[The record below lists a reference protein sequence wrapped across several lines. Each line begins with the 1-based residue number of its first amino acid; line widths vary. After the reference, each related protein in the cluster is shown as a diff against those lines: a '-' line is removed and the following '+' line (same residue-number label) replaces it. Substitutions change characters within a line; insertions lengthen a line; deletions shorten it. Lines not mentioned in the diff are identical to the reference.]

1 MFLDHVFITYND
13 GVYNE
18 TTRTYDP
25 INSSFLELTK
35 DSLLFDTKRH
45 TIFAQGIEFGYS
57 YTFPFVNS
65 GIGTVGNNLSSNVA
79 YYITGIQQNI
89 DGSISYTYSYSYF
102 CTNLSVDSGAQNE
115 TEKITNESS
124 YRFITNISQGV
135 DGKISYTYGNFQ
147 TAFTNIGT
155 TNGVLTNVN
164 IDSTGL
170 LSYDS
175 IDLTVNNGK
184 YTYTSFISTPQNTS
198 IHNDFPS
205 LTLYARATHI
215 HTITGTTGLTLQQPM
230 FGTPV
235 ITGISQNTNGKISYT
250 YTALF
255 ADRLDFAYHKL
266 SFEPTLINADTPV
279 GAIKVLQN
287 IGVTTDYPLPFPLN
301 DGKMSKEHTITASYV
316 FVPTLEHVNDLIE
329 ASDAMRYCG
338 TFNANNGI
346 LELDSIDAPNFD
358 TSRGAVYKCKE
369 PGTIGTQV
377 FAVGDWIIS
386 RKNDASASDLT
397 GWDAFNANITINSL
411 GIGSQNVEE
420 SSRLITNIYADDTGT
435 VSYTYSRIATNNL
448 KNTGANTG
456 PIYEAI
462 TGIKI
467 ENNGLEIVLSYEY
480 ESIDTST
487 HYNVDPITKIG
498 DGNAVSSVSVDSY
511 GHLISVSYTDIQGTN
526 VSFNTTTSKIYI
538 SGSKST
544 NNGVTTHSYID
555 GVSYIHNKQ
564 LYTHVS
570 YFNQSYVGQL
580 KVSGTTYLDG
590 NIYAGNENTDKL
602 NIVSKTIDFNSD
614 TKIQFSHL
622 KSLWGVV
629 GQ

>member
-1 MFLDHVFITYND
+1 M
-13 GVYNE
+13 
-18 TTRTYDP
+18 
-25 INSSFLELTK
+25 
-35 DSLLFDTKRH
+35 
-45 TIFAQGIEFGYS
+45 
-57 YTFPFVNS
+57 
-65 GIGTVGNNLSSNVA
+65 
-79 YYITGIQQNI
+79 
-89 DGSISYTYSYSYF
+89 
-102 CTNLSVDSGAQNE
+102 
-115 TEKITNESS
+115 
-124 YRFITNISQGV
+124 
-135 DGKISYTYGNFQ
+135 
-147 TAFTNIGT
+147 
-155 TNGVLTNVN
+155 LTNVN

-175 IDLTVNNGK
+175 VDLTVNTGK
-184 YTYTSFISTPQNTS
+184 YTYADFIDTPQINNNT
-198 IHNDFPS
+198 HHFPLI
-205 LTLYARATHI
+205 LTTYEKATHI
-215 HTITGTTGLTLQQPM
+215 YTTIHKNTVVTTASM
-230 FGTPV
+230 SGTPV
-235 ITGISQNTNGKISYT
+235 ITGISQEPNGKISYS

-255 ADRLDFAYHKL
+255 ADQLEFAYHKL
-266 SFEPTLINADTPV
+266 LFKPTLLSDDTPV

-287 IGVTTDYPLPFPLN
+287 IGVTTDYPLPFPGTN
-301 DGKMSKEHTITASYV
+301 GMSKEHTITASYV

-358 TSRGAVYKCKE
+358 TSIGAVYKCKE
-369 PGTIGTQV
+369 PGTIGTEV
-377 FAVGDWIIS
+377 FAIGDWIIS
-386 RKNDASASDLT
+386 GQNDASTSDLT
-397 GWDAFNANITINSL
+397 GWDTFNVNITINSS
-411 GIGSQNVEE
+411 GINAQNAK
-420 SSRLITNIYADDTGT
+420 SSNRLITNIYANDTGT
-435 VSYTYSRIATNNL
+435 VSYTYAKLATDNQ
-448 KNTGANTG
+448 KNAGANTG

-480 ESIDTST
+480 ESIDTSN

-526 VSFNTTTSKIYI
+526 VSFNTTTSKVYI
-538 SGSKST
+538 SGSTSSS
-544 NNGVTTHSYID
+544 NGVTTHSYID

-602 NIVSKTIDFNSD
+602 NIMSKTIDFNSD
-614 TKIQFSHL
+614 TKIQFNHL